1 MEIKKMVATTD
12 GKFQKVDLVFYF
24 KDGGEEHK
32 TISFSEYL
40 MSIQKSVEVGK
51 DSLNIGKLPNGYYDS
66 CINMNNPQS
75 FKIVLT
81 VPGSIR
87 LINYYGDSY
96 AIPFP
101 HMAFFIECRNGK
113 KHKSLAVALKAIDKE
128 IINDDV
134 IVCNYP
140 FGNVHQDYEI
150 CWGQNDL
157 KPLACIKD
165 AEQYIAQFFSSETN
179 NDLYNVGFNVPNIP
193 EFTNQRGL
201 IEALVERDWF
211 PNEWLVESDKTL
223 GELVREFL
231 I

>member
-1 MEIKKMVATTD
+1 MEIKKFIATT
-12 GKFQKVDLVFYF
+12 GGNFREVELVFYF
-24 KDGGEEHK
+24 EDGREEHK
-32 TISFSEYL
+32 TTSFNEYL
-40 MSIQKSVEVGK
+40 MSIQKSVEVGR
-51 DSLNIGKLPNGYYDS
+51 DSLRIGKLPNFYYDG
-66 CINMNNPQS
+66 CININNPQS

-101 HMAFFIECRNGK
+101 HMAFLFECRNGK

-128 IINDDV
+128 IITDEV
-134 IVCNYP
+134 IVCRYP
-140 FGNVHQDYEI
+140 FGNVHTNYEI

-157 KPLACIKD
+157 NASTCIKD
-165 AEQYIAQFFSSETN
+165 AEQYIEQFFNSETN
-179 NDLYNVGFNVPNIP
+179 NDLYSVGSNVPNIP

-201 IEALVERDWF
+201 IEALVERDLF
-211 PNEWLVESDKTL
+211 PDEWLVESDKTL